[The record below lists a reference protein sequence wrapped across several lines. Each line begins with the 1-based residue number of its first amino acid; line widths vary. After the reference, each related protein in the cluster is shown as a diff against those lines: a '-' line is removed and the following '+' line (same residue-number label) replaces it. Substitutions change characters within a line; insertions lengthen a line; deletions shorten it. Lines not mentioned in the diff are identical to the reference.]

1 MSNAPSPTPR
11 FRLACST
18 TFIVPGRWRRIMD
31 EYAERSMEEN
41 EEWSNEA
48 SLVHGMIIQPGRG

>member
-1 MSNAPSPTPR
+1 
-11 FRLACST
+11 
-18 TFIVPGRWRRIMD
+18 MD